1 MIKLSEAEWKV
12 MTLLWQNAPQTM
24 MQLTN
29 HFKDSTGW
37 SKHTVMT
44 FLRRM
49 EEKEAIYHVDGERA
63 KLYYPEIGRD
73 EAVLQETEE
82 FLEKVFDG
90 RMGLML
96 NTMVEK
102 RAVSREEIA
111 EMYEILRRAEE
122 ENRLREEG
130 GRYGGDFDERDA
142 ADRCD
147 SAFAVFNQGKD
158 QHEISICPLEHSCFT
173 AASAVVFWQ
182 QHIQCFKSGT
192 GVAGAQCGGS
202 GSGGDFKD

>member
-1 MIKLSEAEWKV
+1 MEDEMIRLSEAEWKV
-12 MTLLWQNAPQTM
+12 MTLLWQDAPQTM

-49 EEKEAIYHVDGERA
+49 EEKEAIYHVEGERA

-122 ENRLREEG
+122 ENRLGEE
-130 GRYGGDFDERDA
+130 
-142 ADRCD
+142 
-147 SAFAVFNQGKD
+147 
-158 QHEISICPLEHSCFT
+158 
-173 AASAVVFWQ
+173 
-182 QHIQCFKSGT
+182 
-192 GVAGAQCGGS
+192 
-202 GSGGDFKD
+202 